1 MTAGRLIFPGLMPVE
16 NADGDRIDGAKAYFY
31 TDGTTTLAN
40 TYTDSGLS
48 VLATNP
54 VVADGVGVWPA
65 MWADTATLFTVS
77 ITDSDGAP
85 VPAAT
90 WSGVSAAIDATLAS
104 ADLAASAQSA
114 AEAAQAAAET
124 AQAAAEAAEAQ
135 AEAIVAEASGAP
147 FSATSVTELVVGTGN
162 KSLTLVE
169 TGKLFSLGQAVVIAQ
184 TSAPATNQ
192 MSGVITAF
200 DSALGTMTVNVG
212 SVTGSG
218 THTDWTI
225 SLGATAG
232 VDATRTITA
241 AGLVTGGGNL
251 SADRTLTVTA
261 AVAADVRTGTSTTTA
276 VTPAALVT
284 AAAFVALTD
293 AATVAWDVNDGFNAK
308 VTLAGNRTI
317 GAPTNVQD
325 GITYTLDISQDAT
338 GSRVPSWNA
347 IWDWGASGAPTLST
361 AANKKDKVI
370 AQYSAASAKL
380 EASFRRS
387 A

>member
-85 VPAAT
+85 VPSAT

-114 AEAAQAAAET
+114 AEAAQDAAET

-147 FSATSVTELVVGTGN
+147 FSATSDDL
-162 KSLTLVE
+162 
-169 TGKLFSLGQAVVIAQ
+169 A
-184 TSAPATNQ
+184 
-192 MSGVITAF
+192 
-200 DSALGTMTVNVG
+200 
-212 SVTGSG
+212 
-218 THTDWTI
+218 H
-225 SLGATAG
+225 
-232 VDATRTITA
+232 RR
-241 AGLVTGGGNL
+241 
-251 SADRTLTVTA
+251 DRQQE
-261 AVAADVRTGTSTTTA
+261 
-276 VTPAALVT
+276 P
-284 AAAFVALTD
+284 
-293 AATVAWDVNDGFNAK
+293 
-308 VTLAGNRTI
+308 
-317 GAPTNVQD
+317 
-325 GITYTLDISQDAT
+325 
-338 GSRVPSWNA
+338 
-347 IWDWGASGAPTLST
+347 
-361 AANKKDKVI
+361 
-370 AQYSAASAKL
+370 
-380 EASFRRS
+380 
-387 A
+387 